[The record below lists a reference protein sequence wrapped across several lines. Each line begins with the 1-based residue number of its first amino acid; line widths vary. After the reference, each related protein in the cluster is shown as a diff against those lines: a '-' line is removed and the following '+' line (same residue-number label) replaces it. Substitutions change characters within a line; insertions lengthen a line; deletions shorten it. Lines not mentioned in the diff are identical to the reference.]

1 MPSTPYFSF
10 FPGGLAWG
18 LDLESNSSTISSKS
32 IAVESRIS
40 RRISSVFTSIT
51 LRIWGRNSG
60 NAKKE
65 LGFWS
70 SKDLVTPIRLKLN
83 YGNSGQTPI
92 NGNFGTLS
100 KELYDLGN
108 ILE

>member
-1 MPSTPYFSF
+1 MPSTPNFSF
-10 FPGGLAWG
+10 FPRGLAWG
-18 LDLESNSSTISSKS
+18 LDLESNSSTLSSKF
-32 IAVESRIS
+32 IAIESKIS
-40 RRISSVFTSIT
+40 RRTSLGFTSIT

-70 SKDLVTPIRLKLN
+70 SKDLVTPTRLKLN
-83 YGNSGQTPI
+83 SGNSGQTPV
-92 NGNFGTLS
+92 NGDFGALLE
-100 KELYDLGN
+100 ELYDLGN

>member
-1 MPSTPYFSF
+1 
-10 FPGGLAWG
+10 
-18 LDLESNSSTISSKS
+18 
-32 IAVESRIS
+32 
-40 RRISSVFTSIT
+40 
-51 LRIWGRNSG
+51 
-60 NAKKE
+60 
-65 LGFWS
+65 
-70 SKDLVTPIRLKLN
+70 LVTPIRLKLN